1 LGAGINA
8 IRGVY
13 VTVVVM
19 VCFTVTR
26 PSDNCAASAAA
37 ASSSSSSTGQLRVD
51 RALRGLSVEGDEL
64 ALLLLLLLDGL
75 GGIPRRDRRMLIW
88 VDIGGGYG
96 VAGV

>member
-37 ASSSSSSTGQLRVD
+37 ASSSSSTGQLRVD

-75 GGIPRRDRRMLIW
+75 GGIPRRDRRMLICA
-88 VDIGGGYG
+88 DIGGGYG